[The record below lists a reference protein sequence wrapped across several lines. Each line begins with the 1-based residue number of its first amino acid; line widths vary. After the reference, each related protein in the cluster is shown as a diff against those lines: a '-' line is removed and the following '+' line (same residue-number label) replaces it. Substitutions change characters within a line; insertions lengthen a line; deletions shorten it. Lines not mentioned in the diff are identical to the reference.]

1 VAEGRF
7 VAGGRVAPATE
18 RKGNAMDQVV
28 RVIVGV
34 ALFGGTGAVV
44 LIALPKIVVWCLEII
59 DVSHVSRSRKK
70 TLLAPQGDTPGSVAQ
85 PPEPLQEN

>member
-1 VAEGRF
+1 
-7 VAGGRVAPATE
+7 
-18 RKGNAMDQVV
+18 M
-28 RVIVGV
+28 
-34 ALFGGTGAVV
+34 

-70 TLLAPQGDTPGSVAQ
+70 TLLAHQGDTPGSVAQ